1 MKMIKINRNN
11 LWADIFV
18 KQLSSAGVKYA
29 CISPGSRST
38 PLTFSLAKNIRIKC
52 FVNVDERSSAFFAL
66 GLAKASNTPVVVVTT
81 SGTAAAELYPAII
94 EAYQQRVP
102 LIICTA
108 DRPPE
113 LINTGAN
120 QTINQHNLYKNHIR
134 WFRNVGLPSLKRLK
148 LRRLQQTALRAVE
161 ISTIKD
167 KGPVHLNFP
176 FRKPLEPFTFTDEVD
191 PLLIKDLDR
200 SIKKIKPSKKKHDS
214 EKLRRTKKFKE
225 IVELIT
231 NEDEGIIIAGPMEYD
246 FNLRKQLR
254 NLSSLT
260 GYPIIADA
268 ASHLRFKVSKN
279 DKKILSNYHAFLR
292 SNEFSASHKPKLILQ
307 FGRTPTSS
315 SLETFLET
323 CNAPRYMINEFGDW
337 FDPSRKSK
345 AVVKYNP
352 ENFVTEINNHLTVL
366 NLKRNNSALS
376 EDFNKAEALA
386 EKIKTEVLGESTFPN
401 EPGIIKNLLEA
412 LPDKAHI
419 LIGNSSPIRDFDNY
433 AAHNK
438 KDIIVYFNRGASGID
453 GVTST
458 AIGIAQLKEP
468 AFLLTGDLSFLH
480 DLNALAA
487 ANKYPAGLT
496 VILINNNGGGIFESL
511 PVSKERSILKEYFL
525 TPHNLNLKNIITSF
539 GVEYKLVKSRAQ
551 LNNSINDSVG
561 NTKLNVL
568 EIKTDAEKSLRLRN
582 RYLEKVKSTID
593 NAFKFQ

>member
-1 MKMIKINRNN
+1 MKKIKVNRNN
-11 LWADIFV
+11 LWVEIFV
-18 KQLSSAGVKYA
+18 KQLNSAGVKFA

-38 PLTFSLAKNIRIKC
+38 PLTFSLSKNKKIKC
-52 FVNVDERSSAFFAL
+52 FVNIDERSSAFFAL
-66 GLAKASNTPVVVVTT
+66 GLAKASKTLVAVIAT

-113 LINTGAN
+113 LLNTGAN

-134 WFRNVGLPSLKRLK
+134 WFRNVGLPSLNKFK
-148 LRRLQQTALRAVE
+148 LRRLQQTAYRAVE

-191 PLLIKDLDR
+191 SLLIKDLNK
-200 SIKKIKPSKKKHDS
+200 SIKNIEPLKKKHDS
-214 EKLRRTKKFKE
+214 EKLRKTKRFRE
-225 IVELIT
+225 IVDLIT
-231 NEDEGIIIAGPMEYD
+231 NEDEGIIIAGPMEYSI
-246 FNLRKQLR
+246 NLRRQLK

-268 ASHLRFKVSKN
+268 SSHLRFKVSTY
-279 DKKILSNYHAFLR
+279 DKKILSNYHAYLR
-292 SNEFSASHKPKLILQ
+292 SSNFSISHKPKLILH

-315 SLETFLET
+315 TLETFLEI
-323 CNAPRYMINEFGDW
+323 CNVPRYMINEFGDW

-345 AVVKYNP
+345 AAIMYNP
-352 ENFVTEINNHLTVL
+352 EDFISEIINHITELNFE
-366 NLKRNNSALS
+366 RNNTVWL

-386 EKIKTEVLGESTFPN
+386 KKIKTKVIEKSAFPN
-401 EPGIIKNLLEA
+401 EPGIIKNILEA

-419 LIGNSSPIRDFDNY
+419 LIGNSSPIRDSDNY
-433 AAHNK
+433 AACNK
-438 KDIIVYFNRGASGID
+438 KDLLVYFNRGASGID

-458 AIGIAQLKEP
+458 AMGIAQLKAP

-487 ANKYPAGLT
+487 AKKYPAGLT

-511 PVSKERSILKEYFL
+511 PVSTERSILKEYFL

-539 GVEYKLVKSRAQ
+539 GVNYKLIRSWKDFS
-551 LNNSINDSVG
+551 NSIEDSA
-561 NTKLNVL
+561 KKKFFNVL
-568 EIKTDAEKSLRLRN
+568 EIKTDAQKSLRLRN
-582 RYLEKVKSTID
+582 KYFEEVKNAID
-593 NAFKFQ
+593 IAFKV

>member
-1 MKMIKINRNN
+1 MKDHQHFLHLDLQKLLNS
-11 LWADIFV
+11 
-18 KQLSSAGVKYA
+18 KS
-29 CISPGSRST
+29 
-38 PLTFSLAKNIRIKC
+38 
-52 FVNVDERSSAFFAL
+52 
-66 GLAKASNTPVVVVTT
+66 PVVVVTT

-94 EAYQQRVP
+94 EAYQQRIP

-113 LINTGAN
+113 LLNTGAN

-167 KGPVHLNFP
+167 KGPIQLNFP

-191 PLLIKDLDR
+191 SLLIKELDG
-200 SIKKIKPSKKKHDS
+200 SINKVKPSKKKFDS
-214 EKLRRTKKFKE
+214 EKLRKTKRFKE
-225 IVELIT
+225 IAELIT
-231 NEDEGIIIAGPMEYD
+231 NEQEGIIIAGPMGYN
-246 FNLRKQLR
+246 FNFRKQLK
-254 NLSSLT
+254 NLSSIT

-268 ASHLRFKVSKN
+268 ASHIRFKVSKN
-279 DKKILSNYHAFLR
+279 DKKILSNYHTFLR
-292 SNEFSASHKPKLILQ
+292 SSEFCISHKPKLILQ

-315 SLETFLET
+315 SLETFLE
-323 CNAPRYMINEFGDW
+323 NSDAPRYMINEFGDW

-345 AVVKYNP
+345 AVIKYNP
-352 ENFVTEINNHLTVL
+352 EDFIAELINHLTEQ
-366 NLKRNNSALS
+366 NLERNNSVWL
-376 EDFNKAEALA
+376 EDFNKAEVLA
-386 EKIKTEVLGESTFPN
+386 EKIKTEVIGKSTFPN
-401 EPGIIKNLLEA
+401 EPGIIKNILEA

-433 AAHNK
+433 AACYK
-438 KDIIVYFNRGASGID
+438 KDLIVYFNRGASGID
-453 GVTST
+453 GITST

-480 DLNALAA
+480 DLNALAV

-496 VILINNNGGGIFESL
+496 VILINNNGGGLFESL

-539 GVEYKLVKSRAQ
+539 GVEYKLLKSWAQ

-561 NTKLNVL
+561 NNKLNVL
-568 EIKTDAEKSLRLRN
+568 EIKTDAGKSLWLRN
-582 RYLEKVKSTID
+582 RYLEEVKTIVD
-593 NAFKFQ
+593 SEFKH

>member
-1 MKMIKINRNN
+1 MKKIKVNSNN
-11 LWADIFV
+11 FWAEVFV
-18 KQLSSAGVKYA
+18 KQLSFAGVKYA

-38 PLTFSLAKNIRIKC
+38 PLTISLAKNKKIKC

-66 GLAKASNTPVVVVTT
+66 GLAKASKIPVVVVTT

-113 LINTGAN
+113 LLNTGAN

-134 WFRNVGLPSLKRLK
+134 WFRNVGLPSLKKIK

-161 ISTIKD
+161 VSTIKD

-191 PLLIKDLDR
+191 SLLLKDLDR
-200 SIKKIKPSKKKHDS
+200 SIKKIKPSKKKFDS
-214 EKLRRTKKFKE
+214 EKLKKTKRFKE
-225 IVELIT
+225 IAELIT
-231 NEDEGIIIAGPMEYD
+231 NEQEGIIIAGPMEYN
-246 FNLRKQLR
+246 FNLRKQLK

-268 ASHLRFKVSKN
+268 SSHLRFNVSKN
-279 DKKILSNYHAFLR
+279 DKKVLSNYHSFLR
-292 SNEFSASHKPKLILQ
+292 SSEFSISHKPKLILH

-315 SLETFLET
+315 ALETFLEN
-323 CNAPRYMINEFGDW
+323 CDAPRFMINEFGDW

-345 AVVKYNP
+345 AVVNFNP
-352 ENFVTEINNHLTVL
+352 EDFITGINNYLIEINLE
-366 NLKRNNSALS
+366 RNSTAWIN
-376 EDFNKAEALA
+376 DFNKAEALA
-386 EKIKTEVLGESTFPN
+386 EKIKNEVIGKSTFPN
-401 EPGIIKNLLEA
+401 EPGIIFNIIEA
-412 LPDKAHI
+412 LPNKAHI

-433 AAHNK
+433 TACIK
-438 KDIIVYFNRGASGID
+438 KDLIVYFNRGASGID
-453 GVTST
+453 GITST
-458 AIGIAQLKEP
+458 AIGIAQLKKP

-480 DLNALAA
+480 DINTLAL

-496 VILINNNGGGIFESL
+496 VILINNNGGGIFKSL

-539 GVEYKLVKSRAQ
+539 GVEYKLVKSW
-551 LNNSINDSVG
+551 NDFNDSIT
-561 NTKLNVL
+561 NSANRNRINVL
-568 EIKTDAEKSLRLRN
+568 EIKTDAGKSLQLRN
-582 RYLEKVKSTID
+582 KYLEEVKSAVD
-593 NAFKFQ
+593 AAFKA

>member
-1 MKMIKINRNN
+1 MKKIKVNRNN
-11 LWADIFV
+11 LWTDIFI

-38 PLTFSLAKNIRIKC
+38 PLTLSLAKNKKIKC

-66 GLAKASNTPVVVVTT
+66 GLANASKTPVAVVTT

-113 LINTGAN
+113 LLNTGAN

-148 LRRLQQTALRAVE
+148 LRRLQQTAFRAVE
-161 ISTIKD
+161 VSTIKD

-191 PLLIKDLDR
+191 PILIKDLDG
-200 SIKKIKPSKKKHDS
+200 SIKNIKPSKKKFDS
-214 EKLRRTKKFKE
+214 EKLRKTKRYKE
-225 IVELIT
+225 ISELIT
-231 NEDEGIIIAGPMEYD
+231 NEQEGIIIAGPMEYNFD
-246 FNLRKQLR
+246 LRKQLK

-268 ASHLRFKVSKN
+268 ASHFRFKVSKN
-279 DKKILSNYHAFLR
+279 NKKILSNYHAFFR
-292 SNEFSASHKPKLILQ
+292 SSEFSISHKPKLILH

-315 SLETFLET
+315 TLETFLEN

-345 AVVKYNP
+345 AVVKFNP
-352 ENFVTEINNHLTVL
+352 EDFVTEINNYLAEL
-366 NLKRNNSALS
+366 NLERNNSVWS
-376 EDFNKAEALA
+376 EDFNKAETLA
-386 EKIKTEVLGESTFPN
+386 ESIKSEVIGKSTSLN
-401 EPGIIKNLLEA
+401 EPGVINNILEA
-412 LPDKAHI
+412 LPNKAHI

-433 AAHNK
+433 AACNK
-438 KDIIVYFNRGASGID
+438 KDLLVYFNRGASGID

-458 AIGIAQLKEP
+458 ALGIAQLKEP

-487 ANKYPAGLT
+487 ANKYPARLT

-539 GVEYKLVKSRAQ
+539 GVEYKLVRSW
-551 LNNSINDSVG
+551 LHLNDSIKDSVKK
-561 NTKLNVL
+561 NFLNVL
-568 EIKTDAEKSLRLRN
+568 EIKTDAGKSLQLRN
-582 RYLEKVKSTID
+582 RYLEEVKNAID
-593 NAFKFQ
+593 SAFKV

>member
-1 MKMIKINRNN
+1 MKKIKVNRNN
-11 LWADIFV
+11 LWAEVFV
-18 KQLSSAGVKYA
+18 KQLNSAGVKYA

-38 PLTFSLAKNIRIKC
+38 PLTFSLAKNKKLKC

-66 GLAKASNTPVVVVTT
+66 GLAKASNTPVAIVTT

-113 LINTGAN
+113 LLNTGAN

-148 LRRLQQTALRAVE
+148 LRRSQQTALRAVE
-161 ISTIKD
+161 VSTIKD

-191 PLLIKDLDR
+191 PLLIKDLNK
-200 SIKKIKPSKKKHDS
+200 SIKNIEPLKKKHDS
-214 EKLRRTKKFKE
+214 EKLRRTKKFKK
-225 IVELIT
+225 ISELIT
-231 NEDEGIIIAGPMEYD
+231 NEKEGIIIAGPMEYN
-246 FNLRKQLR
+246 FNFRKQLK
-254 NLSSLT
+254 NLSSIT

-268 ASHLRFKVSKN
+268 TSHFRFKVNKN
-279 DKKILSNYHAFLR
+279 DNKILSNYHAFFR
-292 SNEFSASHKPKLILQ
+292 SSEFNTSHKPKLILQ

-315 SLETFLET
+315 TLETFLGN
-323 CNAPRYMINEFGDW
+323 CDAPRYMINEFGDW

-345 AVVKYNP
+345 AVIKYNP
-352 ENFVTEINNHLTVL
+352 EDFATEINNHLTKL
-366 NLKRNNSALS
+366 NLKRNNSDWS

-386 EKIKTEVLGESTFPN
+386 EKIKTEFIGKSTFPN
-401 EPGIIKNLLEA
+401 EPGIIKNILEA

-433 AAHNK
+433 AACSK
-438 KDIIVYFNRGASGID
+438 KDFNIYFNRGASGID

-458 AIGIAQLKEP
+458 ALGVAQLKEP
-468 AFLLTGDLSFLH
+468 AFLLIGDLSFLH
-480 DLNALAA
+480 DLNALAI

-511 PVSKERSILKEYFL
+511 PVSKERSILIEYFL
-525 TPHNLNLKNIITSF
+525 TPHNLNLKDIITSF
-539 GVEYKLVKSRAQ
+539 GVEYKLIKSWAQ
-551 LNNSINDSVG
+551 LNNSINDSVRK
-561 NTKLNVL
+561 NKLNVL
-568 EIKTDAEKSLRLRN
+568 EIKTDAGKSLQLRN
-582 RYLEKVKSTID
+582 RYFEEMKNAID
-593 NAFKFQ
+593 SAFKFQ

>member
-1 MKMIKINRNN
+1 MKKIKVNRNN
-11 LWADIFV
+11 LWAEVFV
-18 KQLSSAGVKYA
+18 KQLSSAGVKYV

-38 PLTFSLAKNIRIKC
+38 PLTFSLAKNKKIKC

-66 GLAKASNTPVVVVTT
+66 GLAKASKTPVAVVTT

-113 LINTGAN
+113 LLNTGAN

-191 PLLIKDLDR
+191 SLLIKDLNK
-200 SIKKIKPSKKKHDS
+200 SIINIESLKKKIDS
-214 EKLRRTKKFKE
+214 EKLRKTKRFKE
-225 IVELIT
+225 ISALIT
-231 NEDEGIIIAGPMEYD
+231 IEKEGIIIAGPMEYD
-246 FNLRKQLR
+246 FNLRKQLT

-260 GYPIIADA
+260 GFPIIADA
-268 ASHLRFKVSKN
+268 ASHIRFKVSKN
-279 DKKILSNYHAFLR
+279 DKKILSNYFTFLK
-292 SNEFSASHKPKLILQ
+292 SSKFSISHKPKLILQ

-315 SLETFLET
+315 SLETFLEN
-323 CNAPRYMINEFGDW
+323 CDAPRYMVNEFGDW
-337 FDPSRKSK
+337 FDPLRKAK
-345 AVVKYNP
+345 AVIKYNP
-352 ENFVTEINNHLTVL
+352 ENFVTEIISYLTEQ
-366 NLKRNNSALS
+366 NLERNNFVWL
-376 EDFNKAEALA
+376 EDFKKAEALA
-386 EKIKTEVLGESTFPN
+386 EKIKNEVIGKSTFPN
-401 EPGIIKNLLEA
+401 EPGIIKNFLEA

-419 LIGNSSPIRDFDNY
+419 LIGNSSPIRDFDNF
-433 AAHNK
+433 AACNK
-438 KDIIVYFNRGASGID
+438 KDLLVYFNRGASGID
-453 GVTST
+453 GITST
-458 AIGIAQLKEP
+458 ALGIAQLKEP
-468 AFLLTGDLSFLH
+468 TFLLIGDLSFLH

-496 VILINNNGGGIFESL
+496 IILINNNGGGIFESL

-525 TPHNLNLKNIITSF
+525 TPHNLNLNNIITSF
-539 GVEYKLVKSRAQ
+539 GVEYKLVKSRKD
-551 LNNSINDSVG
+551 LNDSIKESVKK
-561 NTKLNVL
+561 NFLNVL
-568 EIKTDAEKSLRLRN
+568 EIKTDAEKSLQLRN
-582 RYLEKVKSTID
+582 KYLEEVKSTID
-593 NAFKFQ
+593 TAFKV